1 MSNNIELIFRDNM
14 QEYIDKIK
22 KSNPNAIFLS
32 HSKLGTFAQCPRSY
46 YYSYIDRKPQT
57 TGVYSTLGSEVHDTL
72 QELYED
78 RTDVLD
84 KSKFD
89 KAFEMCELLGVEFPQ
104 SQYDIAGNYKKDIDN
119 FYKYYQ
125 RIPKEDGRR
134 FICELGFIL
143 QIDENHYEMGYIDL
157 LILNPDGTAEIVDF
171 KTSST
176 FSGSHLIEAGRQL
189 ILYKLA
195 IEQLYNIPVTRVS
208 WQMVKYIDVQIGNNK
223 PKIGLKGRDWV
234 KACSSQI
241 KTLLKKELGD
251 EMVAEIMLLKA
262 VAENSIESLPQNVQ
276 DKIRYN
282 IQDREYKVT
291 QDLIDEFWEYTRNS
305 IKAIES
311 KEQTI
316 DNFECKCDDFFCR
329 WLCGFSRDYCNEW
342 KK

>member
-1 MSNNIELIFRDNM
+1 MSSKINLIFRNNM
-14 QEYIDKIK
+14 NDQLNKIK
-22 KSNPNAIFLS
+22 EKNKNIRIWSY
-32 HSKLGTFAQCPRSY
+32 SKLGTFNQCPRGY
-46 YYSYIDRKPQT
+46 YYSYVDKKNQT
-57 TGVYSTLGSEVHDTL
+57 QNIYSIIGEQIHETL

-78 RTDVLD
+78 KTDVLD
-84 KSKFD
+84 KGRFD
-89 KAFEMCELLGVEFPQ
+89 KAFEMCNILGIEFPH

-119 FYKYYQ
+119 FYKYYK
-125 RIPKEDGRR
+125 RIPKEEKQ

-143 QIDENHYEMGYIDL
+143 KVSEIDYIIGYIDL

-291 QDLIDEFWEYTRNS
+291 QDLIGEFWEYTRNS
-305 IKAIES
+305 IKTIES